1 MDNAPLYRA
10 LADETRRRIILLL
23 LKHNLCVSALA
34 RQLNISESAVSQHLK
49 ILRQA
54 MLLRGEKRGYYMHY
68 DIDREKLRALGHEIA
83 DMADITRSISED
95 TAPADGSGRRRSCP
109 EDIRRACHGHSGK
122 VTLPMAPGPEKRR

>member
-10 LADETRRRIILLL
+10 LADETRRRIILVL

-83 DMADITRSISED
+83 DMADITRSTS
-95 TAPADGSGRRRSCP
+95 
-109 EDIRRACHGHSGK
+109 EDIRRACHGHFGK